1 MKINW
6 KVRVKNPFFWV
17 GLVAMFFCA
26 IGIDASTLT
35 SWDVLV
41 DSLKGLISNPYLLGT
56 VIVALFGYVIDP
68 TTAGF
73 GDSATALC
81 YSKPKKEMV
90 GEE

>member
-6 KVRVKNPFFWV
+6 KVRVKNPYFWI

-35 SWDVLV
+35 SWDALV

-73 GDSATALC
+73 GDSTTALG
-81 YSKPKKEMV
+81 YRKPKKEMA
-90 GEE
+90 GE

>member
-6 KVRVKNPFFWV
+6 KVRAKNVWFWV

-35 SWDVLV
+35 SWGALL
-41 DSLKGLISNPYLLGT
+41 DSLKDFISNPFLIGT
-56 VIVALFGYVIDP
+56 VIVALFGYVQDP

-73 GDSATALC
+73 GDSKTALS
-81 YSKPKKEMV
+81 YSKPKTESD
-90 GEE
+90 GE